1 MPEQSTIEPP
11 PAVSETTKNPKFERA
26 LYESVLVAY
35 GRVLAKYNAFAQ
47 GSILRDVG
55 REMIEYLGRHG
66 FPLEQEGNMAD
77 LDRLTELF
85 VENGFTEK
93 LEVEPAEVGRNY
105 TWHNLYG
112 RDAYEEL
119 HEITDNPFLACPLNL
134 GLFYLAQ
141 KHGKALKL
149 LRKRFDDK
157 SDVVEAQYDI
167 VDASP
172 ISSEDLEPLV
182 IENARLYQ
190 IAQER
195 LDKLERAQAE
205 IRTLRGIVPVCA
217 CCHKVRDENHEWH
230 SLESYLQDHSEA
242 DISHSYCP
250 TCEARAL
257 TELDAI

>member
-1 MPEQSTIEPP
+1 M
-11 PAVSETTKNPKFERA
+11 SETTSNSQFERV

-35 GRVLAKYNAFAQ
+35 GRILAKYNAFAQ

-55 REMIEYLGRHG
+55 REMIDYLGRHG
-66 FPLEQEGNMAD
+66 FPLQEEGD
-77 LDRLTELF
+77 LGDLERLTALF
-85 VENGFTEK
+85 VENGFTER
-93 LEVEPAEVGRNY
+93 LEVEPADVGHNY

-119 HEITDNPFLACPLNL
+119 HDITDNPFLACPLNL
-134 GLFYLAQ
+134 GLFHLAQ

-149 LRKRFDDK
+149 LHKRFDEENK
-157 SDVVEAQYDI
+157 VVEAQYDL
-167 VDASP
+167 VDANP
-172 ISSEDLEPLV
+172 VPAEDLEPLV

-217 CCHKVRDENHEWH
+217 CCHRVRDEHHEWH
-230 SLESYLQDHSEA
+230 SLESFLQDHSEA

-250 TCEARAL
+250 TCEARTLA
-257 TELDAI
+257 ELDAI